1 MLPHQHL
8 GDRSLRRRPYSFRF
22 RTSLMAAFSSA
33 RSASIR
39 FSLAFSASSSRSR
52 FTSDTD
58 APPYFPRH
66 LKNVAL
72 LTPYF
77 RRRSGTGTPLSA
89 SFKIPT
95 ICVSENFDFRMT
107 APDRG
112 AVYLQ
117 LFRDRGSL
125 RGRSRA
131 GSSRWWTLLRTVSTS
146 SRAMVRSVSSP
157 STLTALSLRFHGT
170 DGSRPSS

>member
-8 GDRSLRRRPYSFRF
+8 GDLSLRRRPYSFRF

-33 RSASIR
+33 RSAYIR
-39 FSLAFSASSSRSR
+39 FSFAFSASSSRNR

-72 LTPYF
+72 LTPYL

-89 SFKIPT
+89 SFRIPT
-95 ICVSENFDFRMT
+95 ICVSVNFDFRMT
-107 APDRG
+107 APNRG

-125 RGRSRA
+125 RSEDA
-131 GSSRWWTLLRTVSTS
+131 
-146 SRAMVRSVSSP
+146 
-157 STLTALSLRFHGT
+157 ALAPNTTMIAREGC
-170 DGSRPSS
+170 DP